1 MRTKE
6 IWQFMESS
14 KNATEINKENFMKKN
29 ISNNEIVI
37 RALRTQQGDGLS
49 VYAFFVKGGDIVRVA
64 DISRI
69 ERSDTEQLKGFQ
81 RTEIKN
87 HVKGIMDYLNHGN
100 VLFPNAIILAMSPE
114 VTFRA
119 SRGTKPT
126 GDESIAE
133 SGTLTIP
140 IYKEGNRVAWIVD
153 GQQRSI
159 ALSQVKNQDIP
170 VPVIGFVS
178 DSVEVQREQFI
189 LVNKAKPLPGRLI
202 NELLPETNGMIL
214 PKDLSSRKV
223 PSELCNLLTQ
233 DKASPLYKLIKR
245 VSDDKSN
252 STSVITD
259 TAVITM
265 IRNSLNNP
273 LGALSQFR
281 SANGKDGVDLEGM
294 YRVLC
299 TYWSAVR
306 DVFPDAWAKDPRKS
320 RLMHSTGILAM
331 GVLMDRIY
339 ARLSGVD
346 EDYKSI
352 KRELER
358 IAPSCRWTSGT
369 WDLISTPWNE
379 IQNTPKDIKKLQD
392 VLIRTYSN
400 SNK

>member
-1 MRTKE
+1 MKT
-6 IWQFMESS
+6 
-14 KNATEINKENFMKKN
+14 NAAQT
-29 ISNNEIVI
+29 EIVI
-37 RALRTQQGDGLS
+37 RALRTQQGDGLT
-49 VYAFFVKGGDIVRVA
+49 VYAFFVKGSDIVRVS

-69 ERSDTEQLKGFQ
+69 ERSDAENLKGFQ

-87 HVKGIMDYLNHGN
+87 HVKGIVDYLNHGN

-114 VTFRA
+114 VIFKA
-119 SRGTKPT
+119 SRGTKPS

-140 IYKEGNRVAWIVD
+140 IHTEGSRVAWIVD
-153 GQQRSI
+153 GQQRSL
-159 ALSQVKNQDIP
+159 ALSQAKNKNIP

-178 DSVEVQREQFI
+178 NSIEVQREQFI
-189 LVNKAKPLPGRLI
+189 LVNKAKPLPVRLI
-202 NELLPETNGMIL
+202 NELLPETSGMIL
-214 PKDLSSRKV
+214 PKDLSSRKI
-223 PSELCNLLTQ
+223 PSELCNLLNQ
-233 DKASPLYKLIKR
+233 DKSSPLYKLIKR
-245 VSDDKSN
+245 VSDEKNNN
-252 STSVITD
+252 SAVITD

-265 IRNSLNNP
+265 IRNSINNP

-281 SANGKDGVDLEGM
+281 SANGKEGVDLEGM

-299 TYWSAVR
+299 TYWAAVR
-306 DVFPDAWAKDPRKS
+306 DVFPDAWGKDPKRS

-358 IAPSCRWTSGT
+358 IAPACHWTSGT
-369 WDLISTPWNE
+369 WELIATPWNE

>member
-1 MRTKE
+1 
-6 IWQFMESS
+6 
-14 KNATEINKENFMKKN
+14 MKI
-29 ISNNEIVI
+29 ISNDDLVI
-37 RALRTQQGDGLS
+37 RALRTQQGDGLT

-69 ERSDTEQLKGFQ
+69 ERSDLESLKGFQ
-81 RTEIKN
+81 RIEIKN
-87 HVKGIMDYLNHGN
+87 HVKGIVDYLNLGN

-114 VTFRA
+114 VVFKA

-140 IYKEGNRVAWIVD
+140 LHNEGNRVAWIVD
-153 GQQRSI
+153 GQQRSL
-159 ALSQVKNQDIP
+159 ALAKAKDKEIP

-178 DSVEVQREQFI
+178 DSLEIQREQFI
-189 LVNKAKPLPGRLI
+189 LVNKAKPLPVRLI
-202 NELLPETNGMIL
+202 NELLPETNGLIL

-223 PSELCNLLTQ
+223 PSELCNLLNQ
-233 DKASPLYKLIKR
+233 DKASPFYKLIKR
-245 VSDDKSN
+245 ISDDKSK
-252 STSVITD
+252 SGAVITD

-265 IRNSLNNP
+265 IRNSLINP

-281 SANGKDGVDLEGM
+281 AANGKDGIDLEGM
-294 YRVLC
+294 YKVLC

-306 DVFPDAWAKDPRKS
+306 DVFPDAWAKDPKKS

-339 ARLSGVD
+339 ARLSGID

-352 KRELER
+352 KKELER
-358 IAPSCRWTSGT
+358 IEPSCRWTSGT
-369 WDLISTPWNE
+369 WELVGTPWNE

-392 VLIRTYSN
+392 VLVRAYAN

>member
-1 MRTKE
+1 M
-6 IWQFMESS
+6 
-14 KNATEINKENFMKKN
+14 KNH
-29 ISNNEIVI
+29 SNHGDLVI
-37 RALRTQQGDGLS
+37 RALRTQQGDRLT

-69 ERSDTEQLKGFQ
+69 ERSDTEGLKGFQ

-87 HVKGIMDYLNHGN
+87 HVKGIVDYLNHGQ

-114 VTFRA
+114 VIFKA

-140 IYKEGNRVAWIVD
+140 IHTEGNRVAWIVD
-153 GQQRSI
+153 GQQRSL
-159 ALSQVKNQDIP
+159 ALSQAKDKNIP

-178 DSVEVQREQFI
+178 DSLDVQREQFI

-202 NELLPETNGMIL
+202 NELLPETSGVTL

-223 PSELCNLLTQ
+223 PSELCNLLNQ
-233 DKASPLYKLIKR
+233 DKSSPFYKLIKR
-245 VSDDKSN
+245 ISDEKHKSG
-252 STSVITD
+252 SVITD
-259 TAVITM
+259 TAVITV

-281 SANGKDGVDLEGM
+281 SANGKDGIDLEGM

-306 DVFPDAWAKDPRKS
+306 EVFPDAWGKDPRKS

-339 ARLSGVD
+339 ARLSSVD
-346 EDYKSI
+346 EDFKSI

-358 IAPSCRWTSGT
+358 IEPSCRWTSGT
-369 WDLISTPWNE
+369 WDLIGTPWNE

-392 VLIRTYSN
+392 VLVRAYASA
-400 SNK
+400 NK